1 MTHVH
6 VCEQPRVL
14 LFLAGCLRG
23 RRYFRG
29 SRGLPMVLYGK
40 VLNVRCDLCRGDSRR
55 RLAGCVG
62 IVSGVQSRAQHP
74 GSRTARRAM
83 AGRPEPRQGFAL
95 PGRPGS
101 DARGDRAGA
110 GAVLPQGLGPDH
122 RRAVDVGPRSPGGHA
137 GSAPRLPACH
147 AGDPRRGRAE
157 NAVAVPPGKP
167 RFARPRTR
175 RKPRRRCRLV
185 YRCPFSDQLL
195 RNAYLDPLRHL
206 LRGRRNRQPG
216 VLPRLTPIGV
226 RRTSGW
232 TLVPAMYAVP
242 LTIGRALT
250 AWTLDLPAVLVV
262 LAAAVLYVRAARRQA
277 GWPPGRTV
285 AFLAGLASIV
295 VVTCSAL
302 ATYDTTLFWPR
313 AVQTT
318 TLLMITPLFL
328 ALGAPVTLLV
338 RTVPSGA
345 AARLR
350 RLGRGSFARAATF
363 PPVVTAILVAPL
375 LVLYLTPLYDLTLR
389 LPVVDGLVRAM
400 LVAAGFVYFWTR
412 IRLDP
417 TPREDSHLV
426 SVWIAFTEV
435 IFDGALGLVL
445 WLGPLLAP

>member
-1 MTHVH
+1 
-6 VCEQPRVL
+6 
-14 LFLAGCLRG
+14 
-23 RRYFRG
+23 
-29 SRGLPMVLYGK
+29 
-40 VLNVRCDLCRGDSRR
+40 
-55 RLAGCVG
+55 
-62 IVSGVQSRAQHP
+62 
-74 GSRTARRAM
+74 
-83 AGRPEPRQGFAL
+83 
-95 PGRPGS
+95 
-101 DARGDRAGA
+101 
-110 GAVLPQGLGPDH
+110 
-122 RRAVDVGPRSPGGHA
+122 
-137 GSAPRLPACH
+137 
-147 AGDPRRGRAE
+147 
-157 NAVAVPPGKP
+157 
-167 RFARPRTR
+167 
-175 RKPRRRCRLV
+175 
-185 YRCPFSDQLL
+185 
-195 RNAYLDPLRHL
+195 
-206 LRGRRNRQPG
+206 
-216 VLPRLTPIGV
+216 
-226 RRTSGW
+226 
-232 TLVPAMYAVP
+232 VPA
-242 LTIGRALT
+242 IGRALT

-338 RTVPSGA
+338 RTVPSGV

-445 WLGPLLAP
+445 WLGPLLAPAHYAAAHPGWGPDPRTDQIIGAGVLWIGGDLAGLPFVGALFVRWARDDERHAKEIDARLDDEAASGEAPRSGLWWENDPVLTERFKRP